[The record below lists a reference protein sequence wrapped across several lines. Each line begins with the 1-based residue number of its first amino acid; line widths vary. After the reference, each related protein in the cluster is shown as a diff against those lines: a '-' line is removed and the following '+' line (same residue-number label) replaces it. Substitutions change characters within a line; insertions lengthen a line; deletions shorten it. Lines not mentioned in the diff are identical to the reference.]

1 MIRLA
6 FFGIVIVV
14 AFLIWAV
21 KAAAGT
27 VTDNEDL
34 KKTTFK
40 GQTQRTMDKS
50 ARGLNWLEKQWDSAK
65 TDAEQGKGEASK
77 QFKDYDR

>member
-6 FFGIVIVV
+6 FFGVVLVIAFIVF
-14 AFLIWAV
+14 AA
-21 KAAAGT
+21 KAAVGA

-50 ARGLNWLEKQWDSAK
+50 ARGLNWLEEQWDSAK
-65 TDAEQGKGEASK
+65 KDAKQGKGEASK
-77 QFKDYDR
+77 LFKDYDR